1 MQPCGWI
8 LTFETPACS
17 TLWAEVCPSTIRR
30 SCWSRSNPRDSKWPA
45 LLSPPGLIFT
55 HKSRGIRWGMGIINS
70 LLLIVYGVIPYVFMF
85 ECARVLL
92 LS

>member
-1 MQPCGWI
+1 
-8 LTFETPACS
+8 
-17 TLWAEVCPSTIRR
+17 
-30 SCWSRSNPRDSKWPA
+30 
-45 LLSPPGLIFT
+45 
-55 HKSRGIRWGMGIINS
+55 MGVRIINN

>member
-1 MQPCGWI
+1 MLIFVWTIKGKRESSSPLGERIEVRGQFRGNTI
-8 LTFETPACS
+8 TPA
-17 TLWAEVCPSTIRR
+17 L
-30 SCWSRSNPRDSKWPA
+30 SRQG
-45 LLSPPGLIFT
+45 GLIFT
-55 HKSRGIRWGMGIINS
+55 HKSRRIRWGMGIINS